1 MKPVPIFTTGG
12 THVSRIKSREGPTIS
27 FICRYKNSCVIK
39 YTKKDIIKFCKL
51 TKGTPTREAFDA
63 WWDTYCETD
72 DNTKL
77 ATPLKEGSQAKAKAE
92 AGTTAQSGSTSSE
105 EEDPTKDTKIII

>member
-1 MKPVPIFTTGG
+1 MKQAPIFLVGG
-12 THVSRIKSREGPTIS
+12 TYISRIKSREGPTIS
-27 FICRYKNSCVIK
+27 FICLYKGACVIK
-39 YTKKDIIKFCKL
+39 YTKKDIIKFCRL

-72 DNTKL
+72 DNPQL

-92 AGTTAQSGSTSSE
+92 VGATAQSSSAGSE
-105 EEDPTKDTKIII
+105 EDDPTKDTKIVI